1 MKFIIQLSFPR
12 HGVKASMKNY
22 FLARLQEESCN
33 ASVSWWSLHVEL
45 ADSTKI
51 TFMSPKTPNG
61 Q

>member
-1 MKFIIQLSFPR
+1 M

-22 FLARLQEESCN
+22 FFAKLQEESCN
-33 ASVSWWSLHVEL
+33 ASVSSWSMHVEF

-51 TFMSPKTPNG
+51 TFISPKTPKG